1 MTAGLLHTG
10 RIIRFSYINDD
21 DQGGSVPS
29 GTVLYEPVFARIF
42 TEKPTLALL
51 EQGLISPSLYSA
63 ILEPGDIS
71 IRNNDQYEVT
81 GPNISPYK
89 NLKFVIVVDPQ
100 PSMLDGRRYLKVVMR
115 RFEIANS
122 NNLQ

>member
-10 RIIRFSYINDD
+10 RILRFSYPADD
-21 DQGGSVPS
+21 NLGGAIPS

-51 EQGLISPSLYSA
+51 EQGLETPEMFQA
-63 ILEPGDIS
+63 ILEPGNMDL
-71 IRNNDQYEVT
+71 RHNDQVEIT
-81 GPNISPYK
+81 GPNLSPHK
-89 NLKFVIVVDPQ
+89 NKKFVIVSIQ
-100 PSMLDGRRYLKVVMR
+100 YPSTLDERKYQRVVMR
-115 RFEIANS
+115 RFEIAHS

>member
-10 RIIRFSYINDD
+10 RIIRFSYPTDD
-21 DQGGSVPS
+21 DQGGAVPT

-51 EQGLISPSLYSA
+51 EQGLETPAMYSA
-63 ILEPGDIS
+63 IIEPGDIA
-71 IRNNDQYEVT
+71 IQNNDQYEET
-81 GPNISPYK
+81 GPNISPY
-89 NLKFVIVVDPQ
+89 LGWKFVIVSDPQ
-100 PSMLDGRRYLKVVMR
+100 PSMLDSRRYRKVIMR
-115 RFEIANS
+115 RFQVAHS